1 MKAAGTLLIFAA
13 SAGLFFAAAG
23 GRAENVPVAGNPYAP
38 VVERNVFGLL
48 PPPTNDPAANLPP
61 PEPPPKI
68 TPNGIMSIFGRLQVL
83 FKVAVKP
90 LPGQPQKDASYV
102 MSEGERQD
110 DITVTKIDD
119 AAGVVIFDNHG
130 TVQELALVA
139 TPATGG
145 AGSAPGGGI
154 AAPPLPNNISA
165 RTLGAPVSPGGF
177 SRGQKVATGGNPQAS
192 GLPMNLFGGG
202 ATGGNNSA
210 PTEKLSPEAQ
220 VILMEAQRAKWKSE
234 GNPAAAIIPPT
245 PLTHLLNPPA
255 P

>member
-1 MKAAGTLLIFAA
+1 MKAAGTFLIFAA

-23 GRAENVPVAGNPYAP
+23 GRAENVPVADHPYAP

-48 PPPTNDPAANLPP
+48 PPPTNDPTANLPP

-110 DITVTKIDD
+110 DITVTKIND
-119 AAGVVIFDNHG
+119 AAGVVTFDNHG

-145 AGSAPGGGI
+145 AVSAPGGI
-154 AAPPLPNNISA
+154 AAPPLPNNFSA
-165 RTLGAPVSPGGF
+165 RSLGAAASAGGF

-192 GLPMNLFGGG
+192 GTPMNLFGGG

-220 VILMEAQRAKWKSE
+220 ILIMENQRAQWIREK
-234 GNPAAAIIPPT
+234 NPAAAIIPPT
-245 PLTHLLNPPA
+245 PLTHLLNPPT